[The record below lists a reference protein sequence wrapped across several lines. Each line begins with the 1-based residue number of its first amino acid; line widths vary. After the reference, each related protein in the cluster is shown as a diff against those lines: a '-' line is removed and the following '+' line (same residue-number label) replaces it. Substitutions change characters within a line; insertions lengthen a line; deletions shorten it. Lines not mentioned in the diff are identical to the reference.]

1 MVAPPPGAR
10 ARSTLPGTMRKSV
23 KITLGAVAVVLLALA
38 ALGATAA
45 YYVMRNLE
53 ERPAGEAEAVKA
65 IDAVKARFPPRP
77 PLIEIA
83 DPRRADVRINRAADP
98 SPVPVDTIHVIS
110 WKSETR
116 ELSRVTMPLW
126 LMRFSTV
133 NLASHLNI
141 SPARLR
147 LTVGDVERYGPG
159 VIVDYGAPGSSRVF
173 VWVE

>member
-1 MVAPPPGAR
+1 
-10 ARSTLPGTMRKSV
+10 MRKSV
-23 KITLGAVAVVLLALA
+23 KLTLGAVAIVLLALA
-38 ALGATAA
+38 ALGGTAA
-45 YYVMRNLE
+45 YYVLRNLE

-83 DPRRADVRINRAADP
+83 DPGRADVRINRAADA
-98 SPVPVDTIHVIS
+98 SPVRVDTLHVIN
-110 WKSETR
+110 WKRETR

-126 LMRFSTV
+126 LMRFSTI

-141 SPARLR
+141 SPARFR
-147 LTVGDVERYGPG
+147 LTVADVERYGPG
-159 VIVDYGAPGSSRVF
+159 VIVDYGSPGTSRIF